1 MFRQPET
8 TAQDCVS
15 TFVSLKLLD
24 MFNKTSFV
32 PTEPDVLRCL
42 NRTGAYTQSCANK
55 PVVNIY
61 SGDWNH
67 VTHRE

>member
-1 MFRQPET
+1 MCLIMFRQPET

-42 NRTGAYTQSCANK
+42 N
-55 PVVNIY
+55 
-61 SGDWNH
+61 
-67 VTHRE
+67 